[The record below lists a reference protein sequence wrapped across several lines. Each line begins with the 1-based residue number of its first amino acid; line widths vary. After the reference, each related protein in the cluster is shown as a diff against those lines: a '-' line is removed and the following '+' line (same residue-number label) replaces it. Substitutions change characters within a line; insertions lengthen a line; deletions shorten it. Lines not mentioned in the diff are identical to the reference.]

1 MPAGD
6 CRVAPMALLAMTF
19 RSACEGECRTTRN
32 LLIRPPS
39 EIAAIRERGG
49 MMDHVSNPIA
59 RALAAAMVVG
69 GVSLVA
75 LAPAVSFAQAA
86 GPGTERSTEPGQTP
100 IAARINYLHEKL
112 QITPA
117 QEPLW
122 ADVAQAMRENAEAV
136 APLIE
141 ERAKSATGSNAIDN
155 LGSYEK
161 LGEAQLDGLKK
172 FIAAFQALYASLS
185 DDQKKVADAVV
196 RLGPLNM
203 FGGIPELPEQLVTPA
218 PYPSYPTLP
227 SYRYYPPYPY
237 YAPYAYYPP
246 YPYYAPYAYSPF
258 YPSYRYYN
266 PWLWGPPFGLGASF
280 FFVHRFHHRHVFLA
294 PGPAARVGPSFGP
307 GGFVRHR

>member
-1 MPAGD
+1 M
-6 CRVAPMALLAMTF
+6 C
-19 RSACEGECRTTRN
+19 C
-32 LLIRPPS
+32 
-39 EIAAIRERGG
+39 
-49 MMDHVSNPIA
+49 VSNPIA
-59 RALAAAMVVG
+59 RALAAAMLVG
-69 GVSLVA
+69 GVA

-86 GPGTERSTEPGQTP
+86 GNPSSTRPPVAGTDSSTEATQTP

-112 QITPA
+112 QITPP

-122 ADVAQAMRENAEAV
+122 ADVAQAMRENAAAA

-141 ERAKSATGSNAIDN
+141 ERAKSATSSNAIDN

-161 LGEAQLDGLKK
+161 LGETQLDGLKK

-185 DDQKKVADAVV
+185 DDQKKVADTVV

-218 PYPSYPTLP
+218 PHPSPTLP
-227 SYRYYPPYPY
+227 SYPYYPPYPY
-237 YAPYAYYPP
+237 YAPYPYYPP

-294 PGPAARVGPSFGP
+294 PGPAARIGPPAFRGVV
-307 GGFVRHR
+307 VRHR

>member
-1 MPAGD
+1 
-6 CRVAPMALLAMTF
+6 
-19 RSACEGECRTTRN
+19 
-32 LLIRPPS
+32 
-39 EIAAIRERGG
+39 
-49 MMDHVSNPIA
+49 MDHVYNPIA
-59 RALAAAMVVG
+59 RALAAAMVVVG
-69 GVSLVA
+69 LSLVA

-86 GPGTERSTEPGQTP
+86 GPGTDGSTEATQTP
-100 IAARINYLHEKL
+100 MQENGARPTRFGDITARINYFHEKL

-141 ERAKSATGSNAIDN
+141 ERAKSATSSSAIDN

-218 PYPSYPTLP
+218 PSYPTLP
-227 SYRYYPPYPY
+227 SYPYYPPYPY

-266 PWLWGPPFGLGASF
+266 PWLWGPPLGLGASF

>member
-1 MPAGD
+1 
-6 CRVAPMALLAMTF
+6 
-19 RSACEGECRTTRN
+19 
-32 LLIRPPS
+32 
-39 EIAAIRERGG
+39 
-49 MMDHVSNPIA
+49 MDHVSNSIA
-59 RALAAAMVVG
+59 RALAAAVLG
-69 GVSLVA
+69 GLSLVA

-86 GPGTERSTEPGQTP
+86 GNPSSTTPPVAGTDSSTEPGQTP
-100 IAARINYLHEKL
+100 IAARITYFHEKL

-122 ADVAQAMRENAEAV
+122 ADVAQTMRENAEAV

-141 ERAKSATGSNAIDN
+141 ERAKSATSSNAIDN

-172 FIAAFQALYASLS
+172 FVAAFQVLYASLS

-203 FGGIPELPEQLVTPA
+203 FGGIPDLPEQLVTPA
-218 PYPSYPTLP
+218 PYPSYPMLP
-227 SYRYYPPYPY
+227 SYPYYPPYPY
-237 YAPYAYYPP
+237 YSP